1 MEFIMKKMTCLTLAL
16 LSTLAV
22 AGASTTTAA
31 KEAGD
36 LLVRVRGLAVIPQ
49 EGGTTDA
56 IGGSADIDNSVV
68 PELDF
73 TYFITDNIAA
83 ELILA
88 TTPHDVSVSNTSLGR
103 DVDLGDVWLLPPT
116 LSLQYHFMPK
126 SAFSP
131 YVGAGVNYTFFL
143 NEDKGNDPAV
153 TKVEY
158 EDGFGFALQAGF
170 DYQIDDRWSFNFD
183 VKKMFLE
190 TDVKVNNGAIN
201 ARDVNID
208 PWIIGIGFGYRF

>member
-1 MEFIMKKMTCLTLAL
+1 MKKMTCLSLAL
-16 LSTLAV
+16 LSALAI
-22 AGASTTTAA
+22 AGASTTIAA

-36 LLVRVRGLAVIPQ
+36 ILVRVRGLAVVPQ
-49 EGGTTDA
+49 EGGSTDV

-88 TTPHDVSVSNTSLGR
+88 TTPHDVSMSNTSLGR
-103 DVDLGDVWLLPPT
+103 DVDLGDAWLLPPT

-126 SAFSP
+126 NAFSP

-183 VKKMFLE
+183 VKKLFLE
-190 TDVKVNNGAIN
+190 TDVKVNGGAIN
-201 ARDVNID
+201 AKGVNID

>member
-1 MEFIMKKMTCLTLAL
+1 MKKMTCLTLAL

-22 AGASTTTAA
+22 AGASTTSTA

-36 LLVRVRGLAVIPQ
+36 LLVRVRGLAVVPQ
-49 EGGTTDA
+49 ESGSTDA
-56 IGGSADIDNSVV
+56 IGGSAEIDNSVV

-88 TTPHDVSVSNTSLGR
+88 TTPHDVSMSNTSLGR

-190 TDVKVNNGAIN
+190 TDVTVNNGAIN